1 MSSLSCGNPGS
12 NCCVK
17 ALTSIQSW
25 DLKECV
31 RHKGVPG
38 GECWMPAAV
47 KQEVSMDPREL
58 GCLEKWAARSLGD
71 RATWES

>member
-1 MSSLSCGNPGS
+1 
-12 NCCVK
+12 
-17 ALTSIQSW
+17 
-25 DLKECV
+25 
-31 RHKGVPG
+31 
-38 GECWMPAAV
+38 MPAAV